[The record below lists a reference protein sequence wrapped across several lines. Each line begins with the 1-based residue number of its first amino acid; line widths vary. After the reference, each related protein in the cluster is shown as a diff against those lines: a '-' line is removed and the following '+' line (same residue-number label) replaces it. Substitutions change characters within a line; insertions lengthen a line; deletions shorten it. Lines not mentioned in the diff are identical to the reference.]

1 MFLVC
6 SWSHCIWQ
14 PCCRRRITK
23 GEGEK
28 CKVSEW
34 RAVWRGL
41 QGLPLPSTVSY
52 TTLMWELDHLLPNIR
67 PTNPYSCDKG
77 RVGGLYL
84 VAYSNFKGCS
94 NVFTLLNEAE
104 GTLRPSSLYLRCILI
119 VKITQ
124 SWPRMFSSIQL
135 LVLGT
140 GVTRD
145 CSEGLWITSAC
156 TYIKG
161 FAYPV
166 RNRFNC
172 QCTALNDSKLV
183 LGWWS
188 QLTAQC
194 KALLGECI
202 MRGQK
207 NKSPRL
213 EPLDLLICS

>member
-1 MFLVC
+1 MSKCLLYALGHIVFDSPAAGDGL
-6 SWSHCIWQ
+6 
-14 PCCRRRITK
+14 RR
-23 GEGEK
+23 EK
-28 CKVSEW
+28 EKNVKW
-34 RAVWRGL
+34 VNGAQGDGAGGL

-77 RVGGLYL
+77 RLGGLYL

-104 GTLRPSSLYLRCILI
+104 GTLSPSSLYLRCSLI

-124 SWPRMFSSIQL
+124 NWPRMFNSIQL

-140 GVTRD
+140 GVTRHY
-145 CSEGLWITSAC
+145 SEGLWITSAC
-156 TYIKG
+156 IYIKG

-172 QCTALNDSKLV
+172 QLTALDDSKLV
-183 LGWWS
+183 LGWWW

-202 MRGQK
+202 MR
-207 NKSPRL
+207 
-213 EPLDLLICS
+213 C